1 MKRAVLWL
9 SGTVI
14 VSLTLVGAYRWWP
27 NERSGAANPVVQRP
41 LPVTAA
47 LVEARDFPVYR
58 IGLGTVQ
65 AFNTVTIKVR
75 VDGEIQKIAFYE
87 GQDVRV
93 GDLLAQI
100 DPRPYEALL
109 RQAEADK
116 ARDEALLGNAKLDL
130 DRYSTLVARD
140 FATRQSVDTQKAL
153 VAQYQAAI
161 KRDQA
166 TIDNANVQ
174 LGYTTIKS
182 PLNGR
187 TGVRL
192 IDQGNIVHANDAG
205 GLVVITQLD
214 PIALIFT
221 LPQQYLAEVAD
232 AIRRGPPVVL
242 AYDQDNRIRLAEGH
256 LQLIDN
262 LIDQGTGSVRLK
274 AIFPNAEHRLWPG
287 AFVNVW
293 LQLEV
298 RHGPVV
304 KESVTMLLWLDRMP
318 VSRFVHCALPQLTTA
333 PRSLPKGS
341 MSATVWL
348 WMDSTGY
355 VQAPG
360 SSCQIPSARLRRRQ
374 RVQSLERP
382 NEHIGALHHPACCDR
397 FADGRARHRRL
408 RCLYVASGSA
418 SAPGRLPNH
427 RGHCAVSRNQPRDHG
442 VVRRVAS

>member
-1 MKRAVLWL
+1 MKRTVLWL
-9 SGTVI
+9 LGTVI
-14 VSLTLVGAYRWWP
+14 VALAIVGAYRWWP
-27 NERSGAANPVVQRP
+27 GEKSGAANPIAQRP

-47 LVEARDFPVYR
+47 LVEAKDFPVYR

-65 AFNTVTIKVR
+65 AYNTVTMKVR
-75 VDGEIQKIAFYE
+75 VDGEIQKIAFRE

-100 DPRPYEALL
+100 DPRPYDALL

-116 ARDEALLGNAKLDL
+116 ARDEALLANAKLDL
-130 DRYSTLVARD
+130 DRFSTLVARD

-161 KRDQA
+161 QRDQA
-166 TIDNANVQ
+166 TIDNAKLQ
-174 LGYTTIKS
+174 LGYTTIIS

-214 PIALIFT
+214 PIAVIFA

-232 AIRRGPPVVL
+232 AVRHGPPVVL
-242 AYDQDNRIRLAEGH
+242 AYDQDNRIKLAEGH

-262 LIDQGTGSVRLK
+262 VIDQGTGSVRLK

-287 AFVNVW
+287 AFVSAW

-304 KESVTMLLWLDRMP
+304 KESVVQYGPSGDYVFVVGPDANVAIRPLRVAATHGGAALIADGLNVGDR
-318 VSRFVHCALPQLTTA
+318 VVVDGQ
-333 PRSLPKGS
+333 
-341 MSATVWL
+341 
-348 WMDSTGY
+348 Y
-355 VQAPG
+355 
-360 SSCQIPSARLRRRQ
+360 RLRQ
-374 RVQSLERP
+374 
-382 NEHIGALHHPACCDR
+382 GAH
-397 FADGRARHRRL
+397 
-408 RCLYVASGSA
+408 VI
-418 SAPGRLPNH
+418 
-427 RGHCAVSRNQPRDHG
+427 VSDLQHTGDEKTAG
-442 VVRRVAS
+442 VDTGESQ

>member
-1 MKRAVLWL
+1 MKRVLLWL
-9 SGTVI
+9 LGTVI

-27 NERSGAANPVVQRP
+27 NERSGAANSAANSIIQRP

-47 LVEARDFPVYR
+47 FVEARDFPVYR

-65 AFNTVTIKVR
+65 AYNTVTIKVR
-75 VDGEIQKIAFYE
+75 VDGEIHKIAFYE

-116 ARDEALLGNAKLDL
+116 ARDEALLANAKLDL
-130 DRYSTLVARD
+130 ERFSTLVARD

-161 KRDQA
+161 QRDQA
-166 TIDNANVQ
+166 TIDNAKVQ

-214 PIALIFT
+214 PIAVIFT

-242 AYDQDNRIRLAEGH
+242 AYDQDNRIRLAEGQ
-256 LQLIDN
+256 LQLVDN

-274 AIFPNAEHRLWPG
+274 AVFPNAEHRLWPG
-287 AFVNVW
+287 AFVNAW
-293 LQLEV
+293 LQLDV

-304 KESVTMLLWLDRMP
+304 KESVVQYGPNGDYAFVVGPDASVAVRPLRVAATHDGAALIAEGLNVGDR
-318 VSRFVHCALPQLTTA
+318 VVVDGQ
-333 PRSLPKGS
+333 
-341 MSATVWL
+341 
-348 WMDSTGY
+348 Y
-355 VQAPG
+355 
-360 SSCQIPSARLRRRQ
+360 RLRPGA
-374 RVQSLERP
+374 RVVVSNPERAV
-382 NEHIGALHHPACCDR
+382 EKKTAGAEP
-397 FADGRARHRRL
+397 G
-408 RCLYVASGSA
+408 AS
-418 SAPGRLPNH
+418 
-427 RGHCAVSRNQPRDHG
+427 Q
-442 VVRRVAS
+442 